1 MTIPKTLLCTTA
13 ALAVLS
19 FAASGCS
26 GGSGDDDDDGGT
38 STPTPTV
45 PTVVS
50 NMPLA
55 NEPDAPRNGQ
65 ISVTFSEPM
74 NAATLTTSSFL
85 VTQGVANTPVDGTV
99 IYADSQV
106 VFWPS
111 VYLASNG
118 SFTASVAATAT
129 SALGVPLAASH
140 EWNFATTNSLAPGLP
155 VNLRTAGDFVILAK
169 TGISSVP
176 NSVITGDIGVSPE
189 AHTAITG
196 FDPLANDAS
205 NTFSTC
211 SQVIGRVYAANYTA
225 PTPAKMTQ
233 AVSDMETAFTDA
245 ASRAPDVTELGAGE
259 IGGLTLAPGVYKWGT
274 GVLISTNLELSGPAT
289 GVWIFQI
296 AQTLGIAPGVQ
307 VTLSGGALPKNI
319 FWQVTDFVEL
329 NTTSH
334 MEGVII
340 TAKKVD
346 MKTGATI
353 NGRILSQTRV
363 DLDQNTVTKPAN

>member
-13 ALAVLS
+13 ALALLS
-19 FAASGCS
+19 LASTGCS
-26 GGSGDDDDDGGT
+26 GGGNGDDDDDGA
-38 STPTPTV
+38 STPTV

-50 NMPLA
+50 NAPVA
-55 NEPDAPRNGQ
+55 NEPNAARNGQ

-74 NAATLTTSSFL
+74 NPATLTTNSFI
-85 VTQGVANTPVDGTV
+85 VTQGAANTPVDGTV

-106 VFWPS
+106 VFWPAA
-111 VYLASNG
+111 YLASNG
-118 SFTASVAATAT
+118 AFNASVAATAT
-129 SALGVPLAASH
+129 SALGVPLASTH
-140 EWNFATTNSLAPGLP
+140 EWNFATTNTLAPGLP

-196 FDPLANDAS
+196 FDPLANDPS
-205 NTFSTC
+205 NTFATC
-211 SQVIGRVYAANYTA
+211 SQVVGRVYAANYTP
-225 PTPAKMTQ
+225 PTPTKMTT
-233 AVSDMETAFTDA
+233 AISDMETAFTDA

-259 IGGLTLAPGVYKWGT
+259 IGGLSLAPGVYKWGT
-274 GVLISTNLELSGPAT
+274 GVLISTDLELSGPAT

-296 AQTLGIAPGVQ
+296 SQTLGIAPGVR
-307 VTLSGGALPKNI
+307 VNLTGGALAKNI

-353 NGRILSQTRV
+353 KGRLLSQTRV
-363 DLDQNTVTKPAN
+363 DLDQNVVEQPAN